1 MSFENTTFY
10 IIPLSVEDMTA
21 FTEHL
26 LKSEKWEREEKLCR
40 PNYLLHYA
48 HSLATDPSRFRV
60 LRYRET
66 ERLPICTFQ
75 KTLNYSVS
83 PRITDIYLCAFGTG
97 VCFLE
102 YRVAYGDMPLSEL
115 MDFAYTFKKADGAD
129 RKKLL
134 SEGEISLM
142 TASKQIL
149 DTEKTKAKLFFAYH
163 NEIQSNCICYHLIR
177 LSKEQTAENDIDRL
191 CFYLKRSYDS
201 AYLYDKDNDSSEYD
215 MIYKPYYY
223 MVWAGCQEGLVM
235 LTTETDVP
243 KTNFF
248 IENYYFSNLISDYHF
263 MYLMLLNQ
271 RFGSLKCIDALAAA
285 PDDRPALERI
295 STAAADLATR
305 YAFYVISDEM
315 VYQNIYS
322 DLYRIFHI
330 DKLLADVK
338 ECGERMAAVQS
349 AAAERHEKT
358 TSRLLFALSCLTA
371 FSALVD
377 ATGYFD
383 RLFPW
388 MGIATAIG
396 TLCVGGVLLVT
407 LGKNFLEAWRDKR
420 K

>member
-10 IIPLSVEDMTA
+10 IIPVSVNDMEA
-21 FTEHL
+21 FTDAL
-26 LKSEKWEREEKLCR
+26 LASGDFEREERLCR
-40 PNYLLHYA
+40 PNYLLNYA
-48 HSLATDPSRFRV
+48 HSLATDPTRFRM
-60 LRYRET
+60 LRYRKT
-66 ERLPICTFQ
+66 DALPIHMFKEMLGYT
-75 KTLNYSVS
+75 VS

-97 VCFLE
+97 VAFLE

-115 MDFAYTFKKADGAD
+115 MDFAYTFKRADHAD

-134 SEGEISLM
+134 REGEISLM

-149 DTEKTKAKLFFAYH
+149 DVKNTGAELFFAYH
-163 NEIQSNCICYHLIR
+163 NDIQSNCICYHLIR
-177 LSKEQTAENDIDRL
+177 LTREQAAQNDIDRL

-201 AYLYDKDNDSSEYD
+201 AYLYDKANDSSEYD

-235 LTTETDVP
+235 ITTETDTP

-248 IENYYFSNLISDYHF
+248 IENYYFGNLISDYHF

-271 RFGSLKCIDALAAA
+271 RFGSLKCIEMLASA
-285 PDDRPALERI
+285 PDDRPSLERI
-295 STAAADLATR
+295 SSAAADLATR
-305 YAFYVISDEM
+305 YAFHVVSDEM

-338 ECGERMAAVQS
+338 ECGDRMAAVQN
-349 AAAERHEKT
+349 AAYERHERT

-383 RLFPW
+383 RLFPF
-388 MGIATAIG
+388 MHLATAIG
-396 TLCVGGVLLVT
+396 TVCVCGVILFT
-407 LGKNFLEAWRDKR
+407 LGRSLLESRRDK
-420 K
+420 KK